1 VDCVEVQVV
10 PLPAAYRSV
19 MPLIA
24 LLLLNLVVTALFAAS
39 GYALT
44 RLHRPKLAAVLAVAF
59 LALLVVGNTQMKHWI
74 HPCFSDSCG
83 DQSPAPVTHRPL

>member
-1 VDCVEVQVV
+1 VDCVEVQVAA
-10 PLPAAYRSV
+10 LPAAYRSV

-24 LLLLNLVVTALFAAS
+24 LLLLNLVVTALFAAT

-59 LALLVVGNTQMKHWI
+59 LAVLVVGNTEMKHWI
-74 HPCFSDSCG
+74 HPCFSDGCG
-83 DQSPAPVTHRPL
+83 DQPSAPLTHPPL